1 MCFVKHRVSQCLINR
16 YILLSKQSAQNHISV
31 NPIDIN
37 YIFVQSCMVIV
48 RETENE
54 LNNGCNKFK
63 DYFTHTFF
71 HVNILKTFPA

>member
-1 MCFVKHRVSQCLINR
+1 
-16 YILLSKQSAQNHISV
+16 
-31 NPIDIN
+31 
-37 YIFVQSCMVIV
+37 MVIV

-71 HVNILKTFPA
+71 HVNILKHFQHDDFIAKVG